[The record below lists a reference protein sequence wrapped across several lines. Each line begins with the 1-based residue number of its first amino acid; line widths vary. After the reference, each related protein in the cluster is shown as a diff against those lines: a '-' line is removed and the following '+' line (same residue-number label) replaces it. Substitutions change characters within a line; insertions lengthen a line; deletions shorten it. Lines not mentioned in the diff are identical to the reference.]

1 MCSLCL
7 DNGTEFSWYKTLEY
21 HLGIDVSSIGTA
33 SPYQRGSNENTNGL
47 IRRYLPKKTEFTNI
61 FQKKLDGIAHSL
73 NNKARTKI

>member
-47 IRRYLPKKTEFTNI
+47 IRRYLPKKTKFTNV
-61 FQKKLDGIAHSL
+61 FQKKLDGIAHFL